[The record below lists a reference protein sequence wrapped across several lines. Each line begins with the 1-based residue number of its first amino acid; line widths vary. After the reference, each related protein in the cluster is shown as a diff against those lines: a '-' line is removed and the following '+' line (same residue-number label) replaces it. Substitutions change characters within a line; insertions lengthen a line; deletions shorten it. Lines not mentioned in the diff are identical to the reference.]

1 MRRSLPQSGRRGRR
15 LRALAVALVLAAAL
29 ALVFAATAGADAFTP
44 ESGPSENA
52 NSIDTLY
59 KILFFMGLVVIGLVW
74 TLLFFSLVRFRAR
87 RGAIAPQVRGN
98 TRLELGWT
106 LGATAIVVVIAV
118 ITFLFLDDIKNPES
132 SGPSGLAQARSEN
145 AVLNQPP
152 PPEGRELKIEVSG
165 QQYFWRYRY
174 PNGAVSFHDL
184 VVPRDTTVTLN
195 ITSNDVAHS
204 WWIPKL
210 GGKADSIRGLT
221 NETWFK
227 ATETGTFPGQCA
239 EFCGDNHAAMTAKV
253 VVVEPAEYE
262 RWVDEQVK
270 LIQQARDAVAKQ
282 RAQSQAP
289 GGSAT
294 QAGAGGGTGT
304 PRGTESQRPGQGPL
318 ASDERG
324 N

>member
-1 MRRSLPQSGRRGRR
+1 MRRSLPQSRRGGRR
-15 LRALAVALVLAAAL
+15 LRALAVAFPLAVAL
-29 ALVFAATAGADAFTP
+29 ALTFAASAGADAFTP

-59 KILFFMGLVVIGLVW
+59 KILFVMGLAVIGLVW
-74 TLLFFSLVRFRAR
+74 TLLLIALVRYRAR
-87 RGAIAPQVRGN
+87 RGAIAPQIRGN
-98 TRLELGWT
+98 TPLELGWT
-106 LGATAIVVVIAV
+106 LGATAIVAV
-118 ITFLFLDDIKNPES
+118 IVVVTFLFLDDIRNPPP
-132 SGPSGLAQARSEN
+132 SGPDGLAQARSEN
-145 AVLNQPP
+145 AVLDRPP
-152 PPEGRELKIEVSG
+152 PSGGKSLTIEVSG
-165 QQYFWRYRY
+165 QQFFWRYRY

-184 VVPRDTTVTLN
+184 VVPRDTTVLLN

-210 GGKADSIRGLT
+210 GGKADSLRGLT

-227 ATETGTFPGQCA
+227 ATETGTYRGQCA
-239 EFCGDNHAAMTAKV
+239 EFCGDNHAAMTANV

-262 RWVDEQVK
+262 RWVDQQQR

-282 RAQSQAP
+282 RAENQVP

-294 QAGAGGGTGT
+294 QAGAGGGPGT
-304 PRGTESQRPGQGPL
+304 PEGTESQRPGQGPL
-318 ASDERG
+318 ADDERG